1 MAVVHLHS
9 FAAEDPYPTGKYES
23 QAAAEGA
30 AGNAGTA
37 SGYLRFGGIYYIFE
51 GEINRFVGCFPVLFL
66 PLQSG
71 TPIIQ
76 YLYGRAY

>member
-1 MAVVHLHS
+1 MAVVYLHS
-9 FAAEDPYPTGKYES
+9 LAAEYSYLACKDES

-51 GEINRFVGCFPVLFL
+51 GEINRFVGSFPVLFL
-66 PLQSG
+66 TLQSG